1 MHACMHTYIHI
12 YMYVYIYI
20 FIYIYVHI
28 IIYTI
33 YMYMIIYDMY
43 FSIDCQLRKIS
54 VVCLDFFG
62 MSSPFAAFAGPQ
74 TETDPIFLV
83 LLSTIK

>member
-1 MHACMHTYIHI
+1 
-12 YMYVYIYI
+12 
-20 FIYIYVHI
+20 
-28 IIYTI
+28 
-33 YMYMIIYDMY
+33 MYMIIYDMY